1 MNPQVWHISG
11 ENFEKE
17 VLGEKK
23 PILLMCMPIDYDF
36 GHQVD
41 LLKRISVLY
50 GEYLKVGLLD
60 EACISRFKR
69 KYNVRGTPTF
79 IVLHE
84 GEEQDR
90 SLGLAD
96 EQMLMA
102 LISPFVG
109 HGRETLSG
117 I

>member
-1 MNPQVWHISG
+1 MNPQVWHISR

-17 VLGEKK
+17 VLNEKR

-41 LLKRISVLY
+41 LLKRISALY
-50 GEYLKVGLLD
+50 GEHLKVGLLD
-60 EACISRFKR
+60 EACICRFKR

-79 IVLHE
+79 IVLRE

-102 LISPFVG
+102 LISPFLDHERVS
-109 HGRETLSG
+109 LSS